1 MSTLA
6 WVRLDTAMPRNQ
18 KVLALTALK
27 EGHRAA
33 FVWLCSLSYAGEQG
47 TDGFIPH
54 PALPMIHGRP
64 VDANR
69 LVDVGLWVPMPGGWN
84 IHDWADYQQSNA
96 ETEKRTARAK
106 AMAEARWGKRRAM
119 PDAMPRALPTASEEP
134 MPNAMQRRGEE
145 RRGLRGEGGQV
156 TGKTQQSHARE
167 EETA

>member
-27 EGHRAA
+27 DGHRAA

-47 TDGFIPH
+47 TDGFIPF
-54 PALPMIHGRP
+54 PALAMIHGRP

-69 LVDVGLWVPMPGGWN
+69 LVDVGLWVPMPGGWV

-106 AMAEARWGKRRAM
+106 AMAEARWSKARA
-119 PDAMPRALPTASEEP
+119 
-134 MPNAMQRRGEE
+134 
-145 RRGLRGEGGQV
+145 
-156 TGKTQQSHARE
+156 HA
-167 EETA
+167 

>member
-47 TDGFIPH
+47 TDGFIPF
-54 PALPMIHGRP
+54 PALTMIHGRP
-64 VDANR
+64 VDANK
-69 LVDVGLWVPMPGGWN
+69 LVDVGLWVPTPGGWT

-106 AMAEARWGKRRAM
+106 AMAEARWSKAR
-119 PDAMPRALPTASEEP
+119 
-134 MPNAMQRRGEE
+134 
-145 RRGLRGEGGQV
+145 
-156 TGKTQQSHARE
+156 SHA
-167 EETA
+167 